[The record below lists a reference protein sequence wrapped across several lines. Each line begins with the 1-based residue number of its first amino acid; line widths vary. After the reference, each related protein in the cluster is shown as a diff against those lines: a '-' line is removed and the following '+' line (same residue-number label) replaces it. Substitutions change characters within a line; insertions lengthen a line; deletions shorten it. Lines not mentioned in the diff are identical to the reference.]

1 MILLAFNVAVLD
13 ESTRRTRLETS
24 APSCNAAAVGT
35 AAVGRMQIVHALFFQ
50 NSVVAGT
57 VDMVQGNWE
66 RRIELTN
73 ARRAAAKLEKANRRQ
88 RQVRPR
94 SNSTTKVDTTTIE
107 RSVLRLEEWL
117 VRFGQV
123 WNGVDGEETAATEVV
138 KQQYDGNA
146 DDYGLFVVDI
156 WTDVCPMSRG
166 LEYEL
171 HVDNYFVHGK
181 KADDKDIIVIDHDDG
196 SKHDGKERNLQR
208 KVKVGHIQI
217 PRVK

>member
-1 MILLAFNVAVLD
+1 MKF
-13 ESTRRTRLETS
+13 SR
-24 APSCNAAAVGT
+24 P
-35 AAVGRMQIVHALFFQ
+35 
-50 NSVVAGT
+50 
-57 VDMVQGNWE
+57 WE
-66 RRIELTN
+66 RRSELTN
-73 ARRAAAKLEKANRRQ
+73 ARRAAAKLEKANRRQQQQQQ

>member
-1 MILLAFNVAVLD
+1 M
-13 ESTRRTRLETS
+13 
-24 APSCNAAAVGT
+24 
-35 AAVGRMQIVHALFFQ
+35 
-50 NSVVAGT
+50 
-57 VDMVQGNWE
+57 
-66 RRIELTN
+66 
-73 ARRAAAKLEKANRRQ
+73 
-88 RQVRPR
+88 
-94 SNSTTKVDTTTIE
+94 DTTTIE
-107 RSVLRLEEWL
+107 RSVLRLEDWL

-196 SKHDGKERNLQR
+196 SKHDGKGAKFTKKGKGRAHPNTKSKMKQQQE
-208 KVKVGHIQI
+208 VKITNNDNNNIDSSRLRHD
-217 PRVK
+217 K